1 LKQGISVVGDALI
14 IDGTPNPDHILI
26 KADQASDGVRVVFD
40 GLDLGSFGPVARI
53 VVRAG
58 DGDDVVVVDPQVVL
72 PARLEG
78 GAGDDCLQ
86 GGSGPDQLFGE
97 EGNDVLIG
105 TPGRDA
111 LHGGPGSNRIIIPS
125 SMGEIRV
132 APSADSDVMQQLT
145 TVYTLRDLLADADNA
160 PGPGAAP
167 GGPSPILLG
176 VADLGDAR
184 LAPLLA
190 EAYQAGQAVALTN
203 ATAADAAQLRR
214 LLGHPGAAEG
224 PQGDE
229 TAALIFV
236 RQAPRPG
243 GTTDYSTG
251 IFAHLLPPA
260 PPTQGR
266 ALEPDPDEQT
276 SELLSRVFAATAI
289 VPEAPGDSPGNNL
302 LQLANSYTS
311 SHVVQDPNSSSLN
324 QIQIVNSV
332 WNVRSFQN
340 QEDLYYV
347 LQEVDYSAAASVIV
361 QFLIPGLLDTRED
374 TVNSSL
380 IPGGTG
386 NLSVIQTSP
395 PTTQETTTVTSGT
408 SFSIGGSVGF
418 NQVQGFNAS
427 ISGGVTI
434 SNSKTTTIPPYTI
447 SNLSN
452 LATGEPQWTYDAT
465 PQLITT
471 PSVLVTFFNQWIWTV
486 PFTTYPSGQLDVQL
500 QSVATEVLDYHTIPP
515 IPGLPDRV
523 VTLVDNLTSVIP
535 MPFGDTFALQRPVVL
550 SVSPTCANAGD
561 TFTITGTGLYPG
573 LVTGVL
579 IGGSPLD
586 SRQFSTVSDTALSV
600 VAPAMAGASLP
611 VVVQTSQGE
620 SNDNVTLEISVSGA
634 CHS

>member
-1 LKQGISVVGDALI
+1 
-14 IDGTPNPDHILI
+14 
-26 KADQASDGVRVVFD
+26 VVFD

-111 LHGGPGSNRIIIPS
+111 LHGGPGSNRIVLPS

-132 APSADSDVMQQLT
+132 APSADSDVLQHLT
-145 TVYTLRDLLADADNA
+145 NAYTLRDLLADADNA
-160 PGPGAAP
+160 PGPAAAP

-190 EAYQAGQAVALTN
+190 EAYQAGQAVVLTN

-229 TAALIFV
+229 PAALIFV

-260 PPTQGR
+260 TPTQGP
-266 ALEPDPDEQT
+266 ALEPGPDERT

-289 VPEAPGDSPGNNL
+289 VPEAPGDSSGNNL

-311 SHVVQDPNSSSLN
+311 SHVVQDPNFSPDN
-324 QIQIVNSV
+324 QVQIVNSV

-347 LQEVDYSAAASVIV
+347 LQEVDYSAATSIV
-361 QFLIPGLLDTRED
+361 VSFPESGPVSLPIFIWESE
-374 TVNSSL
+374 VKSSL

-395 PTTQETTTVTSGT
+395 GTTATTTTVTSGT
-408 SFSIGGSVGF
+408 SQSIGGSVGW
-418 NQVQGFNAS
+418 NQAQGLNVS

-434 SNSKTTTIPPYTI
+434 SNSKTTTFPPFSI
-447 SNLSN
+447 ANQSDLV
-452 LATGEPQWTYDAT
+452 TGETHWGYLTESAP
-465 PQLITT
+465 I
-471 PSVLVTFFNQWIWTV
+471 SVRQVVTFFNQWIWTV
-486 PFTTYPSGQLDVQL
+486 PFTTYPSGQRDVQL
-500 QSVATEVLDYHTIPP
+500 QSVATAALIYQKIDSSINKIYEQDVQ
-515 IPGLPDRV
+515 V
-523 VTLVDNLTSVIP
+523 VNNLTSVIP
-535 MPFGDTFALQRPVVL
+535 MPFGNTFALQPPVVL

-573 LVTGVL
+573 LVTAVL

-586 SRQFSTVSDTALSV
+586 SRQYSTMSDTAISV

-620 SNDNVTLEISVSGA
+620 SNDNVTIEISVSRQ
-634 CHS
+634 CNS